1 MLKPEIKTE
10 LPGPRAKEW
19 LKKDKRF
26 ISPSYTRS
34 YPAVLEKGEG
44 VWIYDVDGN
53 RFLDMT
59 AGVAVLATGHSHAE
73 IVKVAYE
80 QMKKLIHM
88 SGTDFYYP
96 AEIML
101 AEKLAEIVPGA
112 QNRKVFFGNSGAEA
126 NEAALKLARFHTKRP
141 YVLAFIGAFHGR
153 TYGAMSL
160 SGSKSIHHKGFSPL
174 IQGVIHIPYPDPYRP
189 PFGISGND
197 VSDAIIDYIENVVFK
212 KLVDPEE
219 VAAIFFEPIQGEGG
233 YIVPPRDFFKKLR
246 KLTTKYGILM
256 VDDEVQAG
264 MGRTGKMFAIEH
276 FGVIP
281 DIVTVA
287 KGIASGFPLGAMIA
301 KSSLMD
307 WTAGA
312 HASTFGGNPVSC
324 MAALK
329 TIELLENGLI
339 ENAEK
344 MGKYLMSSLK
354 ELMKRYEFI
363 GDVRGKG
370 LMIGVDIVKDRDT
383 KEYNPSLRNR
393 IVDESFK
400 RGLLMLA
407 AGPSAIRW
415 APALVVKKEELD
427 VALEIFEEALKTVS
441 KRRR

>member
-1 MLKPEIKTE
+1 MLRPEIKTE
-10 LPGPRAKEW
+10 LPGPKAKEW
-19 LKKDKRF
+19 LKKDEKF

-34 YPAVLEKGEG
+34 YPAVVERGEG

-59 AGVAVLATGHSHAE
+59 AGVAVLATGHSNPE

-101 AEKLAEIVPGA
+101 AEKLAEVVPGS

-126 NEAALKLARFHTKRP
+126 NEAALKLSHYHTRRP

-160 SGSKSIHHKGFSPL
+160 SSSKSIHHKGFSPL
-174 IQGVIHIPYPDPYRP
+174 IQGIIHIPYPDPYRP
-189 PFGISGND
+189 PFGVSGNY
-197 VSDAIIDYIENVVFK
+197 VSDAIIDYIENVLFK
-212 KLVDPEE
+212 RLVDPEE
-219 VAAIFFEPIQGEGG
+219 VAAVFFEPIQGEGG
-233 YIVPPRDFFKKLR
+233 YIVPPQDFFKKLK
-246 KLTTKYGILM
+246 KLTSNYGILM

-307 WTAGA
+307 WKAGA

-344 MGKYLMSSLK
+344 MGEYLMSNLR
-354 ELMKRYEFI
+354 ELMERYEFI

-370 LMIGVDIVKDRDT
+370 LMIAVDIVKNRKT
-383 KEYNPSLRNR
+383 KEHDAALRNR
-393 IVDESFK
+393 IVEECFK

-415 APALVVKKEELD
+415 APALVVKKEEID
-427 VALEIFEEALKTVS
+427 VALEIFEEALKTVT

>member
-1 MLKPEIKTE
+1 MLRPEIKTE
-10 LPGPRAKEW
+10 LPGPKAKEW
-19 LKKDKRF
+19 LKKDEKF

-34 YPAVLEKGEG
+34 YPAVVERGEG

-59 AGVAVLATGHSHAE
+59 AGVAVLATGHSNPE

-101 AEKLAEIVPGA
+101 AEKLAEVVPGS

-126 NEAALKLARFHTKRP
+126 NEAALKLAHYHTRRP

-160 SGSKSIHHKGFSPL
+160 SSSKSIHHKGFSPL
-174 IQGVIHIPYPDPYRP
+174 IQGIIHIPYPDPYRP
-189 PFGISGND
+189 PFGVSGNY
-197 VSDAIIDYIENVVFK
+197 VSDAIIDYIENVLFK
-212 KLVDPEE
+212 RLVDPEE
-219 VAAIFFEPIQGEGG
+219 VAAVFFEPIQGEGG
-233 YIVPPRDFFKKLR
+233 YIVPPQDFFKKLK
-246 KLTTKYGILM
+246 KLTSNYGILM

-307 WTAGA
+307 WKAGA

-344 MGKYLMSSLK
+344 MGEYLMSNLR
-354 ELMKRYEFI
+354 ELMERYEFI

-370 LMIGVDIVKDRDT
+370 LMIAVDIVKNRKT
-383 KEYNPSLRNR
+383 KEHDAALRNR
-393 IVDESFK
+393 IVEECFK

-415 APALVVKKEELD
+415 APALVVKKEEID
-427 VALEIFEEALKTVS
+427 VALEIFEEALKTVT

>member
-1 MLKPEIKTE
+1 MLRPEIKTE
-10 LPGPRAKEW
+10 LPGPLAKEW
-19 LKKDKRF
+19 LSKDKRF

-34 YPAVLEKGEG
+34 YPAVLERGEG

-59 AGVAVLATGHSHAE
+59 AGVAVLATGHAHPE
-73 IVKVAYE
+73 IVKTAYD
-80 QMKKLIHM
+80 QIKKLIHM

-101 AEKLAEIVPGA
+101 AEKLAEIVPGS
-112 QNRKVFFGNSGAEA
+112 QNRRVFFGNSGAEA
-126 NEAALKLARFHTKRP
+126 NEAALKLSRYHTKRP
-141 YVLAFIGAFHGR
+141 YILAFIGAFHGR

-160 SGSKSIHHKGFSPL
+160 SGSKSIHHKGFAPL

-189 PFGISGND
+189 PFGISGD
-197 VSDAIIDYIENVVFK
+197 RVSDAVIDYIENVVFK

-219 VAAIFFEPIQGEGG
+219 VAAVFFEAIQGEGG
-233 YIVPPRDFFKKLR
+233 YIVPPIDFFKKLR
-246 KLTTKYGILM
+246 ALTEKHGILM

-281 DIVTVA
+281 DIVTIA
-287 KGIASGFPLGAMIA
+287 KGIASGFPLGAMVA

-307 WTAGA
+307 WTHGA

-324 MAALK
+324 MVALK

-344 MGKYLMSSLK
+344 IGEYLMDNLK
-354 ELMKRYEFI
+354 KLMDRYEFI

-370 LMIGVDIVKDRDT
+370 LMIGVDIVKDRES
-383 KEYNPSLRNR
+383 KEYNPDLRNR
-393 IVDESFK
+393 IVEEAFK

-415 APALVVKKEELD
+415 APALTVNKEEID
-427 VALEIFEEALKTVS
+427 VALEIFEEALKSVE
-441 KRRR
+441 KRR

>member
-1 MLKPEIKTE
+1 MQRPNIKTE
-10 LPGPRAKEW
+10 LPGPKAKKW
-19 LKKDKRF
+19 LKMDKRF

-34 YPAVLEKGEG
+34 YPAVLERGEG
-44 VWIYDVDGN
+44 VWVYDVDGN

-59 AGVAVLATGHSHAE
+59 AGVAVLATGHVHPE
-73 IVKVAYE
+73 IVEAALE
-80 QMKKLIHM
+80 QMKNLIHM

-126 NEAALKLARFHTKRP
+126 NEAAFKLARFHTKRP
-141 YVLAFIGAFHGR
+141 YVLSFIGSFHGR
-153 TYGAMSL
+153 TYAAMSL

-174 IQGVIHIPYPDPYRP
+174 VPGIIHIPYPDPYRT
-189 PFGISGND
+189 PFGVESD
-197 VSDAIIDYIENVVFK
+197 KVSDVVIDYIENIVFK

-219 VAAIFFEPIQGEGG
+219 VSAIFFEPIQGEGG
-233 YIVPPRDFFKKLR
+233 YIVPPDDFFKKL
-246 KLTTKYGILM
+246 KNLAEKYGILL

-276 FGVIP
+276 FGIIP

-301 KSSLMD
+301 KSSIMD
-307 WTAGA
+307 WSVGA

-324 MAALK
+324 MAAIK
-329 TIELLENGLI
+329 TIELLEDGLI
-339 ENAEK
+339 DNAAK
-344 MGKYLMSSLK
+344 MGDYLLNNLK
-354 ELMKRYEFI
+354 KLMERYEFI

-370 LMIGVDIVKDRDT
+370 LMIGVDIVKDRKT
-383 KEYNPSLRNR
+383 KEHNTALRDR
-393 IVDESFK
+393 IVNDAFGM
-400 RGLLMLA
+400 GLLLLG

-415 APALVVKKEELD
+415 APSLIVNKQEID
-427 VALEIFEEALKTVS
+427 VALEIFEEALK
-441 KRRR
+441 KA